1 MSYKNYGLYEKDKL
15 YLVHQGTRYIL
26 LVTGGVDSIGEYAWK
41 KTYLSKPSSIE
52 VISDTKGF
60 LDEITESLIETTFEM
75 NNKRVYLKEI
85 DQHNLFLENFAGL
98 PLHFRAISNELI
110 TVPQEYGGAILK
122 KVATHISTIRTKN
135 WEKQSNLKIED
146 YATEFE

>member
-1 MSYKNYGLYEKDKL
+1 MSYKNYGSYEKDKL
-15 YLVHQGTRYIL
+15 YFVHQGTRYIL
-26 LVTGGVDSIGEYAWK
+26 LVTGGIDSVGEYAWK

-98 PLHFRAISNELI
+98 PLHFRTISNELI
-110 TVPQEYGGAILK
+110 TVAHVYGGAILK

-135 WEKQSNLKIED
+135 WERQRNLKIED